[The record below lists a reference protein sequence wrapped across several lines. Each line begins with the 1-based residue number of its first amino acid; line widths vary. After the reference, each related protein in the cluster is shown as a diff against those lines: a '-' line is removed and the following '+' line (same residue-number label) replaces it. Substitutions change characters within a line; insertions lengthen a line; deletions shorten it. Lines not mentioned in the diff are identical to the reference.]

1 MSQFKCIAAQLLTTL
16 SPGCRPGD
24 GCPAVRWPF
33 PRTSFLSAP
42 AHWKANERTCTKLQD
57 RSIRAGGQG
66 SSGVYRFSLFLCW
79 WKWTVSFSCES
90 WSLWW
95 VIDRQCSV
103 GRGLFK
109 KVQVRWRHRGVCS
122 LEATE
127 PGSALGLGLPVALSS
142 RPTRPGWLWLERLP
156 RSASQLAVVW
166 FPSAAAP
173 STCPAINLPP
183 PLDECV
189 TARGMFQ
196 LKNSLRRSFPS
207 SATDKYAFD
216 IFIKK
221 ERKHIGK
228 YVSFLTAQTKAPEVV
243 KDWGLVR
250 GKTGR
255 GWVLPPKSPELGQVV
270 RPLLRN
276 HSSVATVSAGAPGR
290 DAPRYFSQA
299 TSQHPKPPAKRTTQF
314 RGKHGFERICR

>member
-24 GCPAVRWPF
+24 GCPAARWPF

-90 WSLWW
+90 WGLWW

-127 PGSALGLGLPVALSS
+127 PGSALGLGLPAALSS
-142 RPTRPGWLWLERLP
+142 RPL
-156 RSASQLAVVW
+156 SAWLAVVGTA
-166 FPSAAAP
+166 FPLCLTACSCLISISGSSLHMSSHQSSAAP
-173 STCPAINLPP
+173 
-183 PLDECV
+183 
-189 TARGMFQ
+189 
-196 LKNSLRRSFPS
+196 
-207 SATDKYAFD
+207 
-216 IFIKK
+216 
-221 ERKHIGK
+221 
-228 YVSFLTAQTKAPEVV
+228 
-243 KDWGLVR
+243 
-250 GKTGR
+250 
-255 GWVLPPKSPELGQVV
+255 GWVC
-270 RPLLRN
+270 
-276 HSSVATVSAGAPGR
+276 HSTGHVPV
-290 DAPRYFSQA
+290 
-299 TSQHPKPPAKRTTQF
+299 KK
-314 RGKHGFERICR
+314 